1 MHTENKVTTNRKP
14 MQECAMKMKNK
25 KIKKKTT
32 AHDVFVLKLD
42 E

>member
-14 MQECAMKMKNK
+14 MQECAMKMNK

-32 AHDVFVLKLD
+32 AHDFLYSS
-42 E
+42 